1 MIVKLRKF
9 YFAPDNGAPNG
20 GSAQATGADPK
31 AGQQQSEG
39 DKDPF
44 AEIDLD
50 NLDDKSKAAIE
61 AIKGKF
67 ATLQTTVQQTSQQVR
82 QFQSAKDK
90 VEAELNRVRSAVQD
104 PARATTQQDPQKAF
118 QAQVEATMI
127 ESGVTPEAAKA
138 QAPIM
143 AKLLAAQREA
153 IMREVGTGLQP
164 VIGTV
169 FGQQAENAYNVAR
182 SLDQTGAFAI
192 PEVAQQIWNSCQQIA
207 ADGTTVT
214 PETVKNLKA
223 MHYMAHIEKN
233 GGNFATLQNNRTVQ
247 APPPVGMNTG
257 SFSYP
262 GANFVASAPAQPDP
276 NAARTVLDPG
286 TKAALQNVF
295 QLMKPGHQIK

>member
-1 MIVKLRKF
+1 MIRKSRYF
-9 YFAPDNGAPNG
+9 YFAPDNGAPSG

-31 AGQQQSEG
+31 QGQQQSEG
-39 DKDPF
+39 NDDPF
-44 AEIDLD
+44 AQIDLE

-67 ATLQTTVQQTSQQVR
+67 ATLQTTVQQTTQQVR

-104 PARATTQQDPQKAF
+104 PAKATAQQDPQKVLI
-118 QAQVEATMI
+118 AQVEQTMI
-127 ESGVTPEAAKA
+127 EAGVAPEAAKL
-138 QAPIM
+138 QAPVM
-143 AKLLAAQREA
+143 AKLMAAQREQ
-153 IMREVGTGLQP
+153 IMREVGTGLTP
-164 VIGTV
+164 VINTV
-169 FGQQAENAYNVAR
+169 FGQQAENAFNVAR

-223 MHYMAHIEKN
+223 MHYMAHVEKN
-233 GGNFATLQNNRTVQ
+233 GGNFATLQNNRTV
-247 APPPVGMNTG
+247 AAPPVGMNTG
-257 SFSYP
+257 GFSYP
-262 GANFVASAPAQPDP
+262 GANFVPVTPTVVDP
-276 NAARTVLDPG
+276 NGARTVLDPG

-295 QLMKPGHQIK
+295 QLMKPGHKVQ